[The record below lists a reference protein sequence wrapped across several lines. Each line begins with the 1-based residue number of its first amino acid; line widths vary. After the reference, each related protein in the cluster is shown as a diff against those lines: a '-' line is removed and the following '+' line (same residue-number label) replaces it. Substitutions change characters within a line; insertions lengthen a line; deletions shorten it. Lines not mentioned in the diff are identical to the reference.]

1 MPKAYP
7 IHDSPLYKIV
17 GLGQLEQRLNIKFS
31 KLDKL
36 LNNNYRVWLNPKG
49 REIQC
54 PLGMLNQ
61 VHIHIGRLLGRI
73 ETPTYVHSK
82 KSRSYVTNANQHKG
96 NVALAKTDISKFY
109 PSTTRKM
116 VWEMFVNQFKCA
128 KHVSDILA
136 DICCYQQKHIPTGS
150 PISGRIAFF
159 ASIDLFNKVD
169 AYCKKEGCHFTLYVD
184 DLTISGRNATKFLI
198 NEVRKVIRLNGL
210 KAKRSKTQTFPA
222 YSAKTVTGVILRGT
236 ESLLP
241 NKRHKAIADTRR
253 SFDNA
258 KNPYDKEQLKV
269 SLNGKLREAKQ
280 VVLH

>member
-1 MPKAYP
+1 MPKTYP

-17 GLGQLEQRLNIKFS
+17 GLGQLEQRLHIKINN
-31 KLDKL
+31 LDKL
-36 LNNNYRVWLNPKG
+36 MANNYRVWKNSNK

-54 PLGMLNQ
+54 PLGKLNQ
-61 VHIHIGRLLGRI
+61 VHTHIGRLLGRI

-96 NVALAKTDISKFY
+96 NIPLAKTDISKFY

-128 KHVSDILA
+128 KHVADILA

-159 ASIDLFNKVD
+159 ASMDLFNKVD

-198 NEVRKVIRLNGL
+198 NEVRKIVRLNGL
-210 KAKRSKTQTFPA
+210 KAKRNKTQTF
-222 YSAKTVTGVILRGT
+222 SAFSVKTVTGVIIRGS

-241 NKRHKAIADTRR
+241 NKRHKSIADTRHLLLQAQ
-253 SFDNA
+253 NL
-258 KNPYDKEQLKV
+258 YDKRELKA

-280 VVLH
+280 IILH